1 MISWIIEGYLLA
13 VASENHFKNSK
24 IHKFYSSLIPVLC
37 IHLWTLQQEC
47 EYDSVVVH
55 SKMSEDVMRRHGVYC
70 GSRLPGL
77 ITSEGNSLR
86 VEFNSDNSVQKSG
99 FAAVFFTG
107 SIIHNPKH
115 KITL

>member
-1 MISWIIEGYLLA
+1 MG
-13 VASENHFKNSK
+13 
-24 IHKFYSSLIPVLC
+24 
-37 IHLWTLQQEC
+37 
-47 EYDSVVVH
+47 
-55 SKMSEDVMRRHGVYC
+55 EDVMRRHGVYC

-107 SIIHNPKH
+107 NIIHIPMCKY
-115 KITL
+115 IIIY

>member
-1 MISWIIEGYLLA
+1 LLA
-13 VASENHFKNSK
+13 VAFENHFNNSK
-24 IHKFYSSLIPVLC
+24 IHKFYSSFIPVLC

-55 SKMSEDVMRRHGVYC
+55 SKMGEDVMRRHGVYC

-86 VEFNSDNSVQKSG
+86 VEFNSDNSVQKSVLRCKEYNKT
-99 FAAVFFTG
+99 AVLVE
-107 SIIHNPKH
+107 S
-115 KITL
+115 TLC

>member
-1 MISWIIEGYLLA
+1 MYWLYFGITELHKVECFHS
-13 VASENHFKNSK
+13 AS
-24 IHKFYSSLIPVLC
+24 IHVLC

-47 EYDSVVVH
+47 EYDSVEVH
-55 SKMSEDVMRRHGVYC
+55 SKMGEDIMRKHGVYC
-70 GSRLPGL
+70 GSRLPPL

-107 SIIHNPKH
+107 NN
-115 KITL
+115 

>member
-1 MISWIIEGYLLA
+1 
-13 VASENHFKNSK
+13 
-24 IHKFYSSLIPVLC
+24 
-37 IHLWTLQQEC
+37 
-47 EYDSVVVH
+47 
-55 SKMSEDVMRRHGVYC
+55 MRRHGVYC

-107 SIIHNPKH
+107 NIIHIPTH